1 MKEIIDKIISNGFE
15 AFIVGGYVRDYL
27 LGFISY
33 DIDICTNAKIDD
45 LIKIFGD
52 LGTANK
58 EYYSYHIIDN
68 KYRYDITCYRK
79 ELEYKKNKP
88 IKLKYAKNLKEDL
101 LRRDFTINTFAIDK
115 NGKLVDLLNAKKD
128 LDNKIIKIVGDTK
141 LKLTEDKTRIL
152 RALRFSSVLDFELDD
167 EIKEF
172 LKNNGKLLNEVP
184 KEYVKRELDKIFDSN
199 KYNKFFEL
207 VKEFN
212 LDKYLNIK
220 FDKILPAYDKYGIW
234 AQTYTTLP
242 FSNKEKDIINNIKY
256 LVNNKSLTLSNMYL
270 YDEIIV
276 KNAASL
282 LNMDS
287 DIKEFF
293 EFKNL
298 HSIIDIN
305 VSMDILSKYVKVK
318 DIRKVYK
325 RIEKNILEGKLS
337 NDTTSI
343 ENYLRSGRYE

>member
-1 MKEIIDKIISNGFE
+1 MKEIIDKIISNDFE

-27 LGFISY
+27 LGFSSF
-33 DIDICTNAKIDD
+33 DIDICTNAKIED
-45 LIKIFGD
+45 LIKIFGN
-52 LGTANK
+52 LGTVNK
-58 EYYSYHIIDN
+58 QYYSYHIINN

-172 LKNNGKLLNEVP
+172 LKENGKLLNEIP
-184 KEYVKRELDKIFDSN
+184 REYVRSELDKIFDSS

-207 VKEFN
+207 VKKYN

-220 FDKILPAYDKYGIW
+220 FDRILPAYDKYGIW

-270 YDEIIV
+270 YDEITV

-337 NDTTSI
+337 NDTASI